1 MKKFLCTC
9 LISLISVTAFA
20 DIDISSFIKKIN
32 DATTA
37 EDAIAAFNQGAEHIK
52 KTKELNESEQQKIQE
67 EAEEISKKA
76 EKETQTEKEEKE
88 SEDKSE
94 NQENKPKPEKKL
106 SDADQQKKIDEL
118 RDNADAMHE
127 RENSTANKM
136 LGGAAMATM
145 GISGMEM
152 ASAMSEKK
160 AMADAE
166 LDMTAY
172 LATFVCDYG
181 AGRNIKGG
189 EVDIELPTSPEL
201 ATIKAEYIALAT
213 DLKERK
219 AALDMQPGIESELI
233 LDAATTGLYD
243 NESLGKT
250 DGVYTSVSRALLDEN
265 GADAAEWNAEKER
278 LDKKIKNSATALA
291 VGAVASVAGN
301 AIINAKA
308 PKEQSDKINK
318 KYEKLKQAA
327 KEIDEL
333 PNKQCSE
340 FKDTDGD
347 GTYPNCT
354 CEDEK
359 ERFFAENGCVACNN
373 GEVYNEHNECVVE
386 PEQKECELNGDVVD
400 RSECKCV
407 TNATESQNIC
417 ECNNGYKPV
426 NGQCVLDCELSGL
439 TQKDIC
445 ECVDNATANNKK
457 QCVCDDGYNDTPTPG
472 QCTKITAQAPK
483 TINLSTDKA
492 FASGSADFDDDANKI
507 ITQIT
512 QQMGTDPDKDNTCI
526 KIVGYSDRVPLSPKT
541 KKQFTNNAGLSLA
554 RADSVKEIFTDNG
567 WPTNNIH
574 IEGKGD
580 TECQAPAHKNA
591 ADPACRRVEITIE
604 SGACSTTQS

>member
-1 MKKFLCTC
+1 MKKIFCTC
-9 LISLISVTAFA
+9 IISLISVTAFA
-20 DIDISSFIKKIN
+20 DIDISSFIEKIN
-32 DATTA
+32 SATTA
-37 EDAIAAFNQGAEHIK
+37 EDAIAAFNEGADHIK
-52 KTKELNESEQQKIQE
+52 NTKKLNNSEQQKIQK
-67 EAEEISKKA
+67 AAKEISNKA
-76 EKETQTEKEEKE
+76 EKETQTQDSNKKD

-94 NQENKPKPEKKL
+94 NKSKPEKKL

-145 GISGMEM
+145 GISGMEL

-181 AGRNIKGG
+181 AGHNIKGG
-189 EVDIELPTSPEL
+189 EVDVELPSSPEL
-201 ATIKAEYIALAT
+201 STIKAEYIALAT

-219 AALDMQPGIESELI
+219 AALGMQPGIESELI

-265 GADAAEWNAEKER
+265 SADAAEWNAEKER

-291 VGAVASVAGN
+291 VGAVASIAGN

-333 PNKQCSE
+333 PNKKCSE
-340 FKDTDGD
+340 FK
-347 GTYPNCT
+347 GTNGNGTSPNCT
-354 CEDEK
+354 CENID
-359 ERFFAENGCVACNN
+359 ERFFAEKGCVACNN

-386 PEQKECELNGDVVD
+386 PDETGCELDGDVVD

-407 TNATESQNIC
+407 TNATESQNTC
-417 ECNNGYKPV
+417 ECKDGYKPV
-426 NGQCVLDCELSGL
+426 NGQCILDCELSGL
-439 TQKDIC
+439 TKTDTC
-445 ECVDNATANNKK
+445 ACVDHATENDQN

-483 TINLSTDKA
+483 TIKLPTDKT
-492 FASGSADFDDDANKI
+492 FASGSADFNDDANEI
-507 ITQIT
+507 ITEIT
-512 QQMGTDPDKDNTCI
+512 KKMGGDPDKDNTCI
-526 KIVGYSDRVPLSPKT
+526 KIVGHSDRVQLGKIT
-541 KKQFTNNAGLSLA
+541 QQKFTDNEGLSLA
-554 RADSVKEIFTDNG
+554 RANSVKEIFTNNG
-567 WPTNNIH
+567 WPTNSIT

-580 TECQAPAHKNA
+580 TECTKEKYPKNNA
-591 ADPACRRVEITIE
+591 PACRRVEITIE
-604 SGACSTTQS
+604 SGACTAQ